1 MLIFYLHTEII
12 MSTLL
17 FSLRG
22 VPDDEADEIRELLT
36 ENNID
41 YYETS
46 AGNWGISMPALW
58 VKNNEEVFEA
68 QKLLN
73 QYHQQRAITQREIYD
88 QLKKEGGNKQLLDV
102 LTENPLRFIIYIG
115 AIAFILYVSIK
126 MIFEFGL

>member
-1 MLIFYLHTEII
+1 

-58 VKNNEEVFEA
+58 VRNNEEVFAA